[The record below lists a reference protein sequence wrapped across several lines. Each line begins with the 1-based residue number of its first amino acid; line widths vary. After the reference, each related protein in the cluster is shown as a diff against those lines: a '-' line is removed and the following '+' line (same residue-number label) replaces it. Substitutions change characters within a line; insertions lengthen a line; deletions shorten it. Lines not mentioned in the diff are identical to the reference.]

1 MIVLR
6 ELCRKKEKMPMIVQ
20 ERILTI
26 RIIEKLKKNPG
37 YQKELHLKFTD
48 IKRKKL
54 PITECSNVK

>member
-26 RIIEKLKKNPG
+26 RLIEKLKKNPG
-37 YQKELHLKFTD
+37 YQKELQLKFTD

-54 PITECSNVK
+54 PITEVSNVK

>member
-1 MIVLR
+1 MS
-6 ELCRKKEKMPMIVQ
+6 KKGEKLMIVQ

-26 RIIEKLKKNPG
+26 RLIEKLKKNPS
-37 YQKELHLKFTD
+37 YQKGLHLKFTD